1 MLPGKEQKRKTR
13 SSQLAHQTELPQ
25 MSKPKKNKLQ
35 KTNNLFGL
43 EVKTI
48 ILKTENQREA
58 AIHWEQGNHVLM
70 TGFAGTGKTFLAL
83 SFALH
88 ALERKEQNK
97 VVIVR
102 SAIQTRDIGF
112 MPGNLIEKT
121 ALYQVPYQ
129 DIVNNLCGRD
139 DAYGILAGHGSVEFM
154 TTSFVRGLTIDN
166 AVVIVDE
173 CQNMDEHEMESIVT
187 RLGNNSRL
195 IVCGDDKQSDLHQF
209 KYPKTVEVLS
219 KMNQVGSVSFEVQ
232 DIVRSDF
239 VKQYLLMKYDS

>member
-1 MLPGKEQKRKTR
+1 
-13 SSQLAHQTELPQ
+13 
-25 MSKPKKNKLQ
+25 MSKPKKKSAAQ
-35 KTNNLFGL
+35 KNNLFGL

-48 ILKTENQREA
+48 TLKTQNQREA

-97 VVIVR
+97 IVIVR
-102 SAIQTRDIGF
+102 SAVQTRDIGF
-112 MPGNLIEKT
+112 MPGNLSEKA
-121 ALYQVPYQ
+121 ALYQTPYQ
-129 DIVNNLCGRD
+129 DIVNDLCRRD
-139 DAYGILAGHGSVEFM
+139 DAYGILAGHGSIEFL

-173 CQNMDEHEMESIVT
+173 IQNMTEKEFESVIT
-187 RLGNNSRL
+187 RVGENSRL
-195 IVCGDDKQSDLHQF
+195 IFCGDDRQSDLSNLIASGYNDSV
-209 KYPKTVEVLS
+209 KILS
-219 KMNQVGSVSFEVQ
+219 QMNEIGHVSFNAQ

-239 VKQYLLMKYDS
+239 VKQYLLLKYAS